1 MDEPTRSTLPAR
13 AGRWAWWAALALLV
27 VSMGLGVIGG
37 RLGPPLPAATVAAPT
52 PGPASVMPSAP
63 LTPVVV
69 DTLTHE
75 LTVEPYLTG
84 RMPPR
89 PFAFDAATSVKGM
102 FSDVVFG
109 GVKSDPDWKQDENL
123 PATIVVG
130 LLEPAAVIEG
140 DLPGTARGV
149 VAEFS
154 RRSFSTL
161 DGLVVAGV
169 RSDDP
174 SAVGANPAQWA
185 HAEVTG
191 KLNSGATE
199 RVAISLLL
207 VSLPNARTF
216 AFVAVKPDRPTAT
229 PHFAAIDAAASSIVA
244 AS

>member
-1 MDEPTRSTLPAR
+1 MDEPTRSWLPAR
-13 AGRWAWWAALALLV
+13 AGRWALAAGAALLLLTV
-27 VSMGLGVIGG
+27 GLGVIGG
-37 RLGPPLPAATVAAPT
+37 RLGPPLPAATIAAPT
-52 PGPASVMPSAP
+52 PGPASVLPSPPVAA
-63 LTPVVV
+63 VVV
-69 DTLTHE
+69 DTLTRE
-75 LTVEPYLTG
+75 LTVEPYLSG

-89 PFAFDAATSVKGM
+89 PFAFDAPTSVKGL

-109 GVKSDPDWKQDENL
+109 GVTSDPDWDQDENL

-130 LLEPAAVIEG
+130 ELEPAAVIEG
-140 DLPGTARGV
+140 DLGGTARGV

-174 SAVGANPAQWA
+174 FAIGSYPAQWA

-191 KLNSGATE
+191 RLTSGATE

-216 AFVAVKPDRPTAT
+216 AFVGVKPDRPTAT
-229 PHFAAIDAAASSIVA
+229 PHFAAIDAAAASIVP